1 MPNYKET
8 IREILGEI
16 PLTAEFYNQ
25 LKKTS
30 QPATRYSLKNIQER
44 LPQML
49 QDVEDN
55 KKTIDEPKKIFVF
68 TSLHYWIEHA
78 ATVALYFAAQGHDV
92 TFGYLPY
99 SDWQKSVNKFD
110 LRRQELYT
118 KKVLADAEKYIK
130 PVSFLPLH
138 PSFKKLPDEI
148 TKIIED
154 VSAYDTQYTLQ
165 VEDFDKNSELYK
177 MRVTANEYFARM
189 VYPWLLANKPEYI
202 VVPNGTIQEMGVLY
216 RIAKWMNIPVA
227 TYEFGE
233 QRRHFWVA
241 QNREVMR
248 QETDDLWA
256 ARKEIPMTDEEFEKI
271 RNMVSAR
278 QRSDLWGNFTRRWQG
293 TDKVGSKQIHEAL
306 NLDDRPLVFLATNV
320 LGDSLTLGRQTFSKN
335 MAEWIERTVQYFA
348 ERKDAQLVIR
358 VHPGEVLT
366 HGQSMVDVVNK
377 LMPILPSHI
386 HLVKPTDKIN
396 SYDLVDIATVGLVY
410 TTTMGLEMPMSG
422 VPVIV
427 AGQTH
432 YRGRGFTMDPD
443 SWVSYY
449 RMLGS
454 VLDDPKSAM
463 LSEDQVKLAWQYAY
477 TFFFEYARP
486 FPWHLVKMWEDYEK
500 RPMSYVLS
508 EQGQAEFAKSFE
520 YLIGTPLDWKEIFAE
535 KGKK

>member
-30 QPATRYSLKNIQER
+30 KPATRYSLKNIQER

-49 QDVEDN
+49 QDVEEN
-55 KKTIDEPKKIFVF
+55 KKIIAEPKKIFVF
-68 TSLHYWIEHA
+68 ASLHYWIEHA

-138 PSFKKLPDEI
+138 PSFKKLPEEI

-177 MRVTANEYFARM
+177 MRVTTNEYFARM
-189 VYPWLLANKPEYI
+189 VYPWLLKNKPEYI

-293 TDKVGSKQIHEAL
+293 TEKVGSKQIHEAL

>member
-189 VYPWLLANKPEYI
+189 VYPWLLANKPEYV

>member
-30 QPATRYSLKNIQER
+30 KPATRYSLKNIQER

-49 QDVEDN
+49 RDVEEN
-55 KKTIDEPKKIFVF
+55 KKIIAEPKKIFVF
-68 TSLHYWIEHA
+68 ASLHYWIEHA

-138 PSFKKLPDEI
+138 PSFKKLPEEI

-177 MRVTANEYFARM
+177 MRVTTNEYFARM
-189 VYPWLLANKPEYI
+189 VYPWLLKNKPEYI

-293 TDKVGSKQIHEAL
+293 TEKVGSKQIHEAL